1 MLTDKNRQAT
11 TAWKPLWI
19 LAGNQ
24 TGTIRI
30 ASPATITIR
39 KSGSEPYY
47 ILHSYM
53 RYTPRQKTRATIMSV
68 VRYKAEINDHGKL
81 IQHTNNLS

>member
-19 LAGNQ
+19 LVESQ
-24 TGTIRI
+24 TGTTRI
-30 ASPATITIR
+30 ASPATITIG

-53 RYTPRQKTRATIMSV
+53 RYTPRQKNKSDKDR
-68 VRYKAEINDHGKL
+68 K
-81 IQHTNNLS
+81 

>member
-19 LAGNQ
+19 LVESQ
-24 TGTIRI
+24 TGTTRI
-30 ASPATITIR
+30 ASQATITIG

-47 ILHSYM
+47 ILYSYM
-53 RYTPRQKTRATIMSV
+53 RYTPRQKTRATKIENEQGNSFLYN
-68 VRYKAEINDHGKL
+68 VRCTL
-81 IQHTNNLS
+81 